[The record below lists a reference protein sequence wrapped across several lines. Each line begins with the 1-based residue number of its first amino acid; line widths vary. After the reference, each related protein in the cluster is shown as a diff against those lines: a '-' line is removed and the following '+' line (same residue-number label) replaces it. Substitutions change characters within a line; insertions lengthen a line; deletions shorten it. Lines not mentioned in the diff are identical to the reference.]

1 VIPTFQILIIQDYDG
16 KTLDKSEKKKKNPH
30 FINIINSRT

>member
-16 KTLDKSEKKKKNPH
+16 KTLDKSEKKKKKIH
-30 FINIINSRT
+30 TSSI